1 MSTDAPSSGSI
12 ACADEPARLTLA
24 VRIAGVL
31 AECAVQRLT
40 IADPRIC
47 RWREVEARVT
57 NLPSELATAAPGTT
71 FQGEGVAL
79 LVDEGC
85 VRWVASGEIAMG
97 LMAITGTP
105 PVPGGSG

>member
-1 MSTDAPSSGSI
+1 MSSEAPSSGSI
-12 ACADEPARLTLA
+12 ACVDEGSRLALA
-24 VRIAGVL
+24 VQIAGVL

-57 NLPSELATAAPGTT
+57 NLPNEIAMAAPGTT
-71 FQGEGVAL
+71 LQGEGVAL

-85 VRWVASGEIAMG
+85 VRWVASAEIAEG
-97 LMAITGTP
+97 LAAI
-105 PVPGGSG
+105 